1 MVGVPSGL
9 RPGSERNQPRARQTA
24 ELPRCGEMGFREALI
39 DAKDHEGPAPQ
50 THRHPPWHPSGHGD
64 GGRGNMGNPF
74 PGSARISLVPIAGRS
89 TILKMSD
96 IANGQT
102 PTQSRVCSTVWPC
115 VRAYWKSCH
124 RRRPRSSSVVHRHR
138 PPWTSP
144 FALRMPPSRPPAPCT
159 EQRGRAA
166 EIDGS
171 GSARGTDAVLP
182 SYGVVMA

>member
-115 VRAYWKSCH
+115 VRAYWEIVPASSSTFVV
-124 RRRPRSSSVVHRHR
+124 RRPSPPATMDESFRTSHAPIQTSCAVHRTAR
-138 PPWTSP
+138 K
-144 FALRMPPSRPPAPCT
+144 
-159 EQRGRAA
+159 
-166 EIDGS
+166 GS
-171 GSARGTDAVLP
+171 GNRRVWLGARYRCGAP
-182 SYGVVMA
+182 